1 MSNNF
6 IAGWILPS
14 LTVVM
19 LISGCSIVE
28 KPVPDPW
35 VKPWQ
40 RSWQEAEDVNPR
52 AVQELK
58 LRCRTEKLRSG
69 TMISVECI

>member
-14 LTVVM
+14 LIIVM
-19 LISGCSIVE
+19 LGGCSINE

-35 VKPWQ
+35 IKPWQ
-40 RSWQEAEDVNPR
+40 RSWQEAEDINSK

-69 TMISVECI
+69 TMISVGCV